1 MEGACQGAVEARGL
15 TIGILPGDRREDANP
30 WVRVAIPT
38 GIGDARNALVAVA
51 GSGAI
56 AIGGE
61 VGTLAEIALALR
73 RGLPVVSLGS
83 WELDRSRLLS
93 RRVVLYAVSPAE
105 AVSLLIGA
113 IATL

>member
-1 MEGACQGAVEARGL
+1 MKSDTDGAEK
-15 TIGILPGDRREDANP
+15 
-30 WVRVAIPT
+30 VAP
-38 GIGDARNALVAVA
+38 A
-51 GSGAI
+51 
-56 AIGGE
+56 
-61 VGTLAEIALALR
+61 
-73 RGLPVVSLGS
+73 VVSLGS